1 MNKKHTMLYKTLNR
15 ALSMM
20 RPHNTMA
27 VLVFT
32 EWLRDRLPE
41 HLYDGAWLDVAG
53 NLHVD
58 NRTHSGHKTLFVAHV
73 DTVHRKTGANKI
85 RKTKTVWYADGAAL
99 GADDGVGCALLMHLL
114 HAGVPG
120 YYVFTQAEEVGGI
133 GAKHLAHN
141 YPQLLAE
148 FDRAIA
154 FDRRGTDSVISHQ
167 GWGRCCSDMFAQ
179 GLADALNNTED
190 SFMYSP
196 DDTGVYTD
204 TAEFVDIIPECTNIS
219 CGYDHEHSD
228 REQLDIVHF
237 DRLAA
242 AVLEIDWDGLPT
254 ERDPSIVEPDPI
266 DADYGEWWKA
276 ITPKGT
282 KTVIDDA
289 TGDTLDED
297 DYLYECLLDA
307 AQGFKQGIV
316 DLIAFSVYPED
327 EDMAAKMIDRGRITE
342 EAIIDAMEMVGR
354 YDVDTVLATL
364 FDAAYLA

>member
-1 MNKKHTMLYKTLNR
+1 MKTKHTMIYKTLNR

-32 EWLRDRLPE
+32 EWLRDSLPD
-41 HLYDGAWLDVAG
+41 HLYADAWLDVVG

-58 NRTHSGHKTLFVAHV
+58 NRTHSGNKTLFVAHV

-85 RKTKTVWYADGAAL
+85 RKTKTMWYADGAAL

-133 GAKHLAHN
+133 GAKHLARE

-167 GWGRCCSDMFAQ
+167 GWGRCCSDVFAQ
-179 GLADALNNTED
+179 GLADALNSGCDE
-190 SFMYSP
+190 FMYSP

-204 TAEFVDIIPECTNIS
+204 TAEFVNIIPECTNIS
-219 CGYDHEHSD
+219 CGYAHEHSD
-228 REQLDIVHF
+228 REQLDIEHF
-237 DRLAA
+237 DQLAA
-242 AVLEIDWDGLPT
+242 AVLTIDWDALPVD
-254 ERDPSIVEPDPI
+254 RDPTFVEPDLI

-282 KTVIDDA
+282 TMVDD
-289 TGDTLDED
+289 GKDTLDED
-297 DYLYECLLDA
+297 EYLFECLLDA
-307 AQGFKQGIV
+307 EQGFMTGIV
-316 DLIAFSVYPED
+316 DLIANSVYPED
-327 EDMAAKMIDRGRITE
+327 PKMAMKFIDRKRLTD
-342 EAIIDAMEMVGR
+342 EAISAAMDMVGR
-354 YDVDTVLATL
+354 HDIDAVLATL
-364 FDAAYLA
+364 FDAAYAE